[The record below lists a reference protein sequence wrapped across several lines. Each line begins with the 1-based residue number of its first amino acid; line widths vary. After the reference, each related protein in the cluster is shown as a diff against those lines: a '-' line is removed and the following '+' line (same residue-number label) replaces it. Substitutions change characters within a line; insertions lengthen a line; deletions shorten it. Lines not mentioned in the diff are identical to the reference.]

1 MQNSAHAVERE
12 DKGQPGESQC
22 VVTLCCEPVQNSM
35 FKSTKHRDE
44 VCFQYLCS
52 RCQDSGDDASQTFGN
67 QIDGSSSGGQQY
79 GQHGDDDED
88 AVGATPV

>member
-1 MQNSAHAVERE
+1 MQNSMY
-12 DKGQPGESQC
+12 Q
-22 VVTLCCEPVQNSM
+22 
-35 FKSTKHRDE
+35 FTKHRGE
-44 VCFQYLCS
+44 VCFQYLCSVFGGS

-88 AVGATPV
+88 VVGATPV